1 MKFDMYNSLV
11 LAAVVTISG
20 VISSPVNIGR
30 DVDTT
35 LKLGQQNC
43 ECRAPRRQH
52 VPGVPEKLKCIS
64 IKRLFLLERR
74 TFSVSSLLN
83 EWI

>member
-1 MKFDMYNSLV
+1 MYNSLV
-11 LAAVVTISG
+11 LAAVVTISD

-43 ECRAPRRQH
+43 KCRAPKRQH
-52 VPGVPEKLKCIS
+52 LPGVLEKLKGIS

-83 EWI
+83 EWF